1 MGLVSKYKGG
11 YQYEYKIFYGPA
23 FLSYSEHDIKSTT

>member
-23 FLSYSEHDIKSTT
+23 FLSYSNMT